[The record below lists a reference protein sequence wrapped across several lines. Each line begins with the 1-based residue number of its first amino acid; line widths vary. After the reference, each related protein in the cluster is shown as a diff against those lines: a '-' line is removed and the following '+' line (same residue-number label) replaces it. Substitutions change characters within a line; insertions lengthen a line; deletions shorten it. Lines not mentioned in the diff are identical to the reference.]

1 MIFVSQVHN
10 NDFQDIVL
18 NRRSI
23 RNYDPSYEI
32 EHSELLQIIDEAAK
46 APSSVNLQPWRF
58 VIVESEEAKAK
69 LKPLIRF
76 NTLQNE
82 TSSAMI
88 LIFGDLKCQEYAQEI
103 YQEAVNRGLM
113 PQEVMEKQLAAIV
126 PMYDSLN
133 KEQMERIVQIDA
145 SLVAMQLMLVA
156 RSHGYDTNPI
166 GGFDADQLAAAF
178 DLDEDRF
185 HPVMIL
191 SIGKAMET
199 GYESVRLSAEKI
211 TSFK

>member
-1 MIFVSQVHN
+1 MVSQVHN

-23 RNYDPSYEI
+23 RSYDPSYKI
-32 EHSELLQIIDEAAK
+32 EHNELLQMIDEAAK

-58 VIVESEEAKAK
+58 VIIESEEAKAK

-76 NTLQNE
+76 NTLQND

-88 LIFGDLKCQEYAQEI
+88 LIFGDLKCQEYARDI
-103 YQEAVNRGLM
+103 YQEAVERGLM
-113 PQEVMEKQLAAIV
+113 PKEVMEKQVAAIV
-126 PMYDSLN
+126 SMYDSLN
-133 KEQMERIVQIDA
+133 KAQMQRIVQIDA
-145 SLVAMQLMLVA
+145 SLVAMQFMLVA

-166 GGFDADQLAAAF
+166 GGFEADQLAEAF
-178 DLDEDRF
+178 DLDEERF

-211 TSFK
+211 TVFK

>member
-1 MIFVSQVHN
+1 MSQVHN

-69 LKPLIRF
+69 VKPLIRF

-133 KEQMERIVQIDA
+133 KAQMERIVQIDA

-166 GGFDADQLAAAF
+166 GGFDADQLAEAF
-178 DLDEDRF
+178 DLDEERF

-211 TSFK
+211 TVFK

>member
-1 MIFVSQVHN
+1 MSQVHN

-23 RNYDPSYEI
+23 RSYDPSYKI
-32 EHSELLQIIDEAAK
+32 EHRKLLQMIDEAAK

-103 YQEAVNRGLM
+103 YQEAVDRELM

-133 KEQMERIVQIDA
+133 KAQMERIVQIDA

-178 DLDEDRF
+178 DLDEERF

-211 TSFK
+211 TVFK

>member
-1 MIFVSQVHN
+1 MSQVHN

-23 RNYDPSYEI
+23 RSYDPSYKI
-32 EHSELLQIIDEAAK
+32 EHNELLQMIDEAAK

-76 NTLQNE
+76 NTLQND

-88 LIFGDLKCQEYAQEI
+88 LIFGDLKCQEYARDI
-103 YQEAVNRGLM
+103 YQKAVERGLM
-113 PQEVMEKQLAAIV
+113 PQEVMEKQVAAIV

-133 KEQMERIVQIDA
+133 KAQMQRIVQIDA

-166 GGFDADQLAAAF
+166 GGFEAEQLAEAF
-178 DLDEDRF
+178 DLDEERF

-211 TSFK
+211 TVFK

>member
-1 MIFVSQVHN
+1 MSQVHN

-23 RNYDPSYEI
+23 RNYDPYYEI

-133 KEQMERIVQIDA
+133 KAQMERIVQIDA

-178 DLDEDRF
+178 DLDEERF

-211 TSFK
+211 TVFK

>member
-1 MIFVSQVHN
+1 MSQVHN

-113 PQEVMEKQLAAIV
+113 PKEVMEKQLAAIV

-133 KEQMERIVQIDA
+133 KAQMERIVQIDA

-178 DLDEDRF
+178 DLDEERF

-211 TSFK
+211 TVFK

>member
-1 MIFVSQVHN
+1 MSQVHN

-23 RNYDPSYEI
+23 RNYDPSYKI
-32 EHSELLQIIDEAAK
+32 EHSKLLQIIDEAAK
-46 APSSVNLQPWRF
+46 APSSANLQPWRF

-103 YQEAVNRGLM
+103 YQEAVDRGLM
-113 PQEVMEKQLAAIV
+113 PQEVMEKQLASIV
-126 PMYDSLN
+126 QMYDSLN
-133 KEQMERIVQIDA
+133 KAQMERIVQIDA

-178 DLDEDRF
+178 DLDEERF

-211 TSFK
+211 TVFK

>member
-1 MIFVSQVHN
+1 M
-10 NDFQDIVL
+10 

-133 KEQMERIVQIDA
+133 KAQMERIVQIDA

-178 DLDEDRF
+178 DLDEERF

-211 TSFK
+211 TVFK

>member
-1 MIFVSQVHN
+1 MSQVHN

-133 KEQMERIVQIDA
+133 KAQMERIVQIDA

-178 DLDEDRF
+178 DLDEERF

-199 GYESVRLSAEKI
+199 GLEMSLIKI
-211 TSFK
+211 

>member
-1 MIFVSQVHN
+1 MSQVHN

-133 KEQMERIVQIDA
+133 KAQMERIVQIDA

-211 TSFK
+211 TVFK

>member
-1 MIFVSQVHN
+1 MSQVHN

-23 RNYDPSYEI
+23 RNYDPSYII

-88 LIFGDLKCQEYAQEI
+88 LIFGDLKCQEYAREI
-103 YQEAVNRGLM
+103 YQEAVDRGLM

-133 KEQMERIVQIDA
+133 KAQMERIVQIDA

-178 DLDEDRF
+178 DLDEERF

>member
-1 MIFVSQVHN
+1 MSQVHN

-133 KEQMERIVQIDA
+133 KAQMERIVQIDA

-178 DLDEDRF
+178 DLDEERF

-191 SIGKAMET
+191 SIGKAIET

-211 TSFK
+211 TVFK

>member
-1 MIFVSQVHN
+1 MSQVHN

-113 PQEVMEKQLAAIV
+113 PQEVMEKQLASIV

-133 KEQMERIVQIDA
+133 KAQMERIVQIDA

-178 DLDEDRF
+178 DLDEERF

-211 TSFK
+211 TVFK

>member
-1 MIFVSQVHN
+1 MSQVHN

-23 RNYDPSYEI
+23 RNYDPSYKI
-32 EHSELLQIIDEAAK
+32 EHSKLLQIIDEAAK

-103 YQEAVNRGLM
+103 YQEAVERGLM
-113 PQEVMEKQLAAIV
+113 PKEVMEKQVAAIV

-133 KEQMERIVQIDA
+133 KAQMERIVQIDA

-178 DLDEDRF
+178 DLDEERF

-191 SIGKAMET
+191 SIGKATET

>member
-1 MIFVSQVHN
+1 MSQVHN

-23 RNYDPSYEI
+23 RSYDPSYKI
-32 EHSELLQIIDEAAK
+32 EHNELLQMIDEAAK

-58 VIVESEEAKAK
+58 VIIESEEAKAK

-76 NTLQNE
+76 NTLQND

-88 LIFGDLKCQEYAQEI
+88 LIFGDLKCQEYARDI
-103 YQEAVNRGLM
+103 YQEAVERGLM
-113 PQEVMEKQLAAIV
+113 PKEVMEKQVAAIV
-126 PMYDSLN
+126 SMYDSLN
-133 KEQMERIVQIDA
+133 KAQMQRIVQIDA
-145 SLVAMQLMLVA
+145 SLVAMQFMLVA

-166 GGFDADQLAAAF
+166 GGFEADQLAEAF
-178 DLDEDRF
+178 DLDEERF

-211 TSFK
+211 TVFK

>member
-1 MIFVSQVHN
+1 MSQVHN

-103 YQEAVNRGLM
+103 YQEAVERGLM
-113 PQEVMEKQLAAIV
+113 PKEVMEKQVAAIV

-133 KEQMERIVQIDA
+133 KAQMERIVQIDA

-178 DLDEDRF
+178 DLDEERF

>member
-1 MIFVSQVHN
+1 MSQVHN

-23 RNYDPSYEI
+23 RNYDPSYKI
-32 EHSELLQIIDEAAK
+32 EHSKLLQIIDEAAK

-103 YQEAVNRGLM
+103 YQEAVDRGLM

-133 KEQMERIVQIDA
+133 KAQMERIVQIDA

-178 DLDEDRF
+178 DLDEERF

-191 SIGKAMET
+191 SIGKSMET

-211 TSFK
+211 TVFK

>member
-1 MIFVSQVHN
+1 YNFLKQKIIFRRIFVSQVHN

-133 KEQMERIVQIDA
+133 KAQMERIVQIDA

-178 DLDEDRF
+178 DLDE
-185 HPVMIL
+185 
-191 SIGKAMET
+191 E
-199 GYESVRLSAEKI
+199 
-211 TSFK
+211 

>member
-1 MIFVSQVHN
+1 MSQVHN

-23 RNYDPSYEI
+23 RSYDPSYKI
-32 EHSELLQIIDEAAK
+32 EHRKLLQMIDEAAK

-76 NTLQNE
+76 NTLQND

-88 LIFGDLKCQEYAQEI
+88 LIFGDLKCQEYARDI
-103 YQEAVNRGLM
+103 YQEAVERGLM

-133 KEQMERIVQIDA
+133 KAQMERIVQIDA

-178 DLDEDRF
+178 DLDEERF

-211 TSFK
+211 TVFK

>member
-1 MIFVSQVHN
+1 MSQVHN

-23 RNYDPSYEI
+23 RSYDPSYKI
-32 EHSELLQIIDEAAK
+32 EHRKLLQMIDEAAK

-103 YQEAVNRGLM
+103 YQEAVDRELM

-133 KEQMERIVQIDA
+133 KEQMQRIVQIDA

-166 GGFDADQLAAAF
+166 GGFEADQLAEAF
-178 DLDEDRF
+178 DLDEERF

-211 TSFK
+211 TVFK

>member
-1 MIFVSQVHN
+1 MSQVHN

-23 RNYDPSYEI
+23 RSYDPSYKI
-32 EHSELLQIIDEAAK
+32 EHNELLQMIDEAAK

-76 NTLQNE
+76 NTLQND

-88 LIFGDLKCQEYAQEI
+88 LIFGDLKCQEYARDI
-103 YQEAVNRGLM
+103 YQKAVERGLM
-113 PQEVMEKQLAAIV
+113 PKEVMEKQVAAIV

-133 KEQMERIVQIDA
+133 KAQMQRIVQIDA

-166 GGFDADQLAAAF
+166 GGFEADQLAEAF
-178 DLDEDRF
+178 DLDEERF

-191 SIGKAMET
+191 SIGKGMET

>member
-1 MIFVSQVHN
+1 MSQVHN

-133 KEQMERIVQIDA
+133 KAQMKRIVQIDA

-178 DLDEDRF
+178 DLDEERF

-211 TSFK
+211 TVFK

>member
-1 MIFVSQVHN
+1 MSQVHN

-133 KEQMERIVQIDA
+133 KAQMERIVQIDA

-166 GGFDADQLAAAF
+166 GGFDANQLAAAF
-178 DLDEDRF
+178 DLDEERF

-211 TSFK
+211 TVFK

>member
-1 MIFVSQVHN
+1 MSQVHN

-23 RNYDPSYEI
+23 RSYDPSYKI
-32 EHSELLQIIDEAAK
+32 EHRKLLQMIDEAAK

-103 YQEAVNRGLM
+103 YQEAVDRGLM

-133 KEQMERIVQIDA
+133 KEQIQRIVQIDA

-166 GGFDADQLAAAF
+166 GGFEADQLAEAF
-178 DLDEDRF
+178 DLDEERF

-211 TSFK
+211 TVFK

>member
-1 MIFVSQVHN
+1 MSQVHN

-113 PQEVMEKQLAAIV
+113 PQEVMEKQLASIV

-133 KEQMERIVQIDA
+133 KAQMERIVQIDA

-178 DLDEDRF
+178 DLDEERF

>member
-1 MIFVSQVHN
+1 MSQVHN

-23 RNYDPSYEI
+23 RNYDPSYKI
-32 EHSELLQIIDEAAK
+32 EHSKLLQIIDEAAK
-46 APSSVNLQPWRF
+46 APSCVNLQPWRF

-103 YQEAVNRGLM
+103 YQEAVERGLM
-113 PQEVMEKQLAAIV
+113 PKEVMEKQVAAIV

-133 KEQMERIVQIDA
+133 KAQMERIVQIDA

-178 DLDEDRF
+178 DLDEERF

>member
-1 MIFVSQVHN
+1 MSKVHN

-23 RNYDPSYEI
+23 RSYDPSYKI
-32 EHSELLQIIDEAAK
+32 EHNELLQIIDEAAK

-88 LIFGDLKCQEYAQEI
+88 LIFGDLKCQEYAREI
-103 YQEAVNRGLM
+103 YQEAADRGLM

-126 PMYDSLN
+126 SMYDSLN
-133 KEQMERIVQIDA
+133 KAQMERIVQIDA

-178 DLDEDRF
+178 DLDEERF

>member
-1 MIFVSQVHN
+1 MSQVHN

-69 LKPLIRF
+69 LKPLIHF

-133 KEQMERIVQIDA
+133 KAQMERIVQIDA

-178 DLDEDRF
+178 DLDEERF

-199 GYESVRLSAEKI
+199 GYESVRLSDEKI
-211 TSFK
+211 TVFK

>member
-1 MIFVSQVHN
+1 MSQVHN

-113 PQEVMEKQLAAIV
+113 PQEVMEKQLVAIV

-133 KEQMERIVQIDA
+133 KAQMERIVQIDA

-166 GGFDADQLAAAF
+166 GGFDADQLVAAF
-178 DLDEDRF
+178 DLDEERF

-211 TSFK
+211 TVFK

>member
-1 MIFVSQVHN
+1 MSQVHN

-32 EHSELLQIIDEAAK
+32 EHSELLQIIDEVAK

-133 KEQMERIVQIDA
+133 KAQMERIVQIDA

-178 DLDEDRF
+178 DLDEERF

-211 TSFK
+211 TVFK

>member
-1 MIFVSQVHN
+1 MSQVHN

-133 KEQMERIVQIDA
+133 KAQMERVVQIDA

-178 DLDEDRF
+178 DLDEERF

-211 TSFK
+211 TVFK

>member
-1 MIFVSQVHN
+1 MSQVHN

-113 PQEVMEKQLAAIV
+113 PKEVMEKQLAAIV

-133 KEQMERIVQIDA
+133 KAQMERIVQIDA

-178 DLDEDRF
+178 DLDEERF

>member
-1 MIFVSQVHN
+1 M
-10 NDFQDIVL
+10 

-23 RNYDPSYEI
+23 RNYDPSYKI
-32 EHSELLQIIDEAAK
+32 EHNELLQMIDEAAK

-76 NTLQNE
+76 NTLQND

-88 LIFGDLKCQEYAQEI
+88 LIFGDLKCQEYAREI
-103 YQEAVNRGLM
+103 YQEAVERGLM

-126 PMYDSLN
+126 PLYDRLN
-133 KEQMERIVQIDA
+133 KAQMQRIVQIDA

-178 DLDEDRF
+178 DLDEERF

-211 TSFK
+211 TVFK

>member
-1 MIFVSQVHN
+1 MSQVHN

-32 EHSELLQIIDEAAK
+32 EHSELLQIIDEVAK

-113 PQEVMEKQLAAIV
+113 PQEVMEKQLVAIV

-133 KEQMERIVQIDA
+133 KAQMERIVQIDA

-166 GGFDADQLAAAF
+166 GGFDADQLVAAF
-178 DLDEDRF
+178 DLDEERF

-211 TSFK
+211 TVFK

>member
-1 MIFVSQVHN
+1 M
-10 NDFQDIVL
+10 

-133 KEQMERIVQIDA
+133 KAQMERIVQIDA

-178 DLDEDRF
+178 DLDEERF

-199 GYESVRLSAEKI
+199 GLEMSLIKI
-211 TSFK
+211 

>member
-1 MIFVSQVHN
+1 MSQVHN

-23 RNYDPSYEI
+23 RNYDLSYKI

-88 LIFGDLKCQEYAQEI
+88 LIFGDLKCQEYAREI
-103 YQEAVNRGLM
+103 YQEAVDRGLM

-133 KEQMERIVQIDA
+133 KAQMERIVQIDA

-166 GGFDADQLAAAF
+166 GGFEADQLAAAF
-178 DLDEDRF
+178 DLDEKRF